1 MTVKDAMTTTVV
13 TVSLDDT
20 LRDAARRMTERGVGA
35 AVVDGGGGR
44 RQGII
49 TERDL
54 LLALGRGENVDE
66 EVVAGHLSPVL
77 IYANVGWPLER
88 AAEKMAEA
96 GARHVIVTDK
106 AGAAI
111 GILSMR
117 DIVRC
122 WIASGA
128 AAVGSATA

>member
-1 MTVKDAMTTTVV
+1 MTVRDAMTTTVV

-20 LRDAARRMTERGVGA
+20 LRDAARRMTDRGVGA
-35 AVVDGGGGR
+35 AVVDDGSGR
-44 RQGII
+44 GQGII

-54 LLALGRGENVDE
+54 LLSAGRGEDVDAE
-66 EVVAGHLSPVL
+66 LVRRHLSPVL

-88 AAEKMAEA
+88 AAEKMSEA

-122 WIASGA
+122 WIASA
-128 AAVGSATA
+128 AGAVGSPTA